1 MSISPRPQG
10 GSLLL
15 AVSVLFL
22 SNGLQAVLA
31 FSPILRSAVGHDK
44 IQSFVVQESRWSTLS
59 PLFAGSIDGSKIVNP
74 DHDILLR
81 VARGEQ
87 THRTPV
93 WLMRQAGRY
102 MAAFRE
108 YSEKYPFRQRSET
121 PSMAI
126 ELSMQPLE
134 AFGVDGVIMFSDILT
149 PLPAL
154 GIEFDVISG
163 KGPVIP
169 NRIATAVDVDNVRRL
184 DDPASSLPFVG
195 ETLRTLKNEVAGRAT
210 LLGFVGA
217 PFTLAAYTIE
227 GGSSK
232 NCLKTKRMMMYD
244 PTLLHV
250 YLDKLATAIGDY
262 ACYQIEN
269 GAEVIQV
276 FESWAHQLSPSQ
288 FLKYSKPYA
297 DKVTTIVKE
306 RHPEVPI
313 IFFGHGASSFLELQG
328 DMAADMICLDWQV
341 DMATARRTLGAKP
354 VSGNVDPTV
363 LLGPPEGIVAAVDEC
378 VRKAG
383 GGGHILNL
391 GHGVIKTTPED
402 AVRLFVDTAKSI
414 ELKAASRE
422 SGSDGPPPSSLVR
435 PALAGAGA

>member
-1 MSISPRPQG
+1 
-10 GSLLL
+10 
-15 AVSVLFL
+15 
-22 SNGLQAVLA
+22 
-31 FSPILRSAVGHDK
+31 
-44 IQSFVVQESRWSTLS
+44 
-59 PLFAGSIDGSKIVNP
+59 
-74 DHDILLR
+74 
-81 VARGEQ
+81 
-87 THRTPV
+87 
-93 WLMRQAGRY
+93 

-108 YSEKYPFRQRSET
+108 YSDKYPFRQRSET
-121 PSMAI
+121 PAMAI

-149 PLPAL
+149 PLPAM
-154 GIEFDVISG
+154 GIDFDVISG

-169 NRIATAVDVDNVRRL
+169 TKIATAQDVAGVRPL
-184 DDPASSLPFVG
+184 DDPDRTLPFVG
-195 ETLRTLKNEVAGRAT
+195 ETLRTLSKEAAGRAT

-232 NCLKTKRMMMYD
+232 HCLRTKKMMMYD
-244 PTLLHV
+244 PALLHA
-250 YLDKLATAIGDY
+250 YLEKLATAIGNY

-269 GAEVIQV
+269 GAQVIQV

-288 FLKYSKPYA
+288 FLAFSKPYA
-297 DKVTTIVKE
+297 DTVTRIVKE

-313 IFFGHGASSFLELQG
+313 IFFGHGGSSYLELQK
-328 DMAADMICLDWQV
+328 DMGADMLCLDWQV
-341 DMATARRTLGAKP
+341 DMATARGVLGDKP

-378 VRKAG
+378 IRKAG
-383 GGGHILNL
+383 GHSHVLNL

-414 ELKAASRE
+414 HLPIDAPAA
-422 SGSDGPPPSSLVR
+422 
-435 PALAGAGA
+435 AAAAGAGAAKPSLVVA

>member
-1 MSISPRPQG
+1 MSHSNNRRSGI
-10 GSLLL
+10 LL
-15 AVSVLFL
+15 AAAAV
-22 SNGLQAVLA
+22 AVLTTTTTTTTQA
-31 FSPILRSAVGHDK
+31 FTLRSALPLQSSPSSSRPRHAGQVFAAAGDK
-44 IQSFVVQESRWSTLS
+44 PI
-59 PLFAGSIDGSKIVNP
+59 NP

-87 THRTPV
+87 AHRTPV

-108 YSEKYPFRQRSET
+108 YSDKYPFRQRSET
-121 PSMAI
+121 ASMAI

-154 GIEFDVISG
+154 GIDFDVISG

-169 NRIATAVDVDNVRRL
+169 KRIATALDVESL
-184 DDPASSLPFVG
+184 WPLGDPEKSLPFVG
-195 ETLRTLKNEVAGRAT
+195 ETLRTLKKEVAGRAT

-232 NCLKTKRMMMYD
+232 HCLKTKKMMMYD

-250 YLDKLATAIGDY
+250 YLDKLATAIGEY

-269 GAEVIQV
+269 GAQVIQV
-276 FESWAHQLSPSQ
+276 FESWAHQLSPAQ
-288 FLKYSKPYA
+288 FLLYSKPYA
-297 DKVTTIVKE
+297 DKVTAIIKAK
-306 RHPEVPI
+306 HPETPI
-313 IFFGHGASSFLELQG
+313 IFFGHGGSSYLELQG
-328 DMAADMICLDWQV
+328 DMQADMICVDWQV
-341 DMATARRTLGAKP
+341 DMAQARKTLGKKP
-354 VSGNVDPTV
+354 VSGNVDPTL
-363 LLGPPEGIVAAVDEC
+363 LLGPPEGIVAAVDDC
-378 VRKAG
+378 IRKAG
-383 GGGHILNL
+383 GAGHILNL

-414 ELKAASRE
+414 ELAPAPAGKGGEA
-422 SGSDGPPPSSLVR
+422 SSLIR
-435 PALAGAGA
+435 PALATA

>member
-1 MSISPRPQG
+1 MTLRAPSRRHQRG
-10 GSLLL
+10 
-15 AVSVLFL
+15 AVLFPIML
-22 SNGLQAVLA
+22 VLGSSLHTALA
-31 FSPILRSAVGHDK
+31 FVPAIP
-44 IQSFVVQESRWSTLS
+44 SRAATAAHASS
-59 PLFAGSIDGSKIVNP
+59 SIPLFASAGDATKIINP

-87 THRTPV
+87 AHRTPV

-121 PSMAI
+121 PAMAI

-154 GIEFDVISG
+154 GINFDVITG

-169 NRIATAVDVDNVRRL
+169 KRIATALDIENLQPL
-184 DDPASSLPFVG
+184 DDPEKSLPFVG
-195 ETLRTLKNEVAGRAT
+195 ETLRTLKKEVAGRAT

-232 NCLKTKRMMMYD
+232 SCLKIKKMMMYD

-269 GAEVIQV
+269 GAQVIQV

-297 DKVTTIVKE
+297 DKVAAIIKAKY
-306 RHPEVPI
+306 PNVPI
-313 IFFGHGASSFLELQG
+313 IFFGHGGSSYLELQK
-328 DMAADMICLDWQV
+328 DMNADMICLDWQV
-341 DMATARRTLGAKP
+341 DMTTARKTLGSKP
-354 VSGNVDPTV
+354 VSGNVDPTI

-378 VRKAG
+378 IGKAG
-383 GGGHILNL
+383 GSGHILNL
-391 GHGVIKTTPED
+391 GHGVIKTTPEE
-402 AVRLFVDTAKSI
+402 AVKLFVDTAKSI
-414 ELKAASRE
+414 EVKEGGGVEKGGVVGGEEE
-422 SGSDGPPPSSLVR
+422 SLLVR
-435 PALAGAGA
+435 PAALAGTAA